1 MEYETVLPRECNFI
15 SYIFGWYQ
23 EWTSHLIIKV
33 MRDSVEGMDLKI
45 TINHSNDFFK
55 NLTENFCTGC
65 GRRKVCWNY
74 RDPSSMRE
82 NKGQEMGHYWKCN
95 YGSLDGE
102 GKKLKRRGEVCLVKE
117 LNINMIIC
125 LVVRSIFLNHCCLL
139 KITLSYSYYSYSIP
153 THLDSTGMYVSII

>member
-1 MEYETVLPRECNFI
+1 ML
-15 SYIFGWYQ
+15 
-23 EWTSHLIIKV
+23 
-33 MRDSVEGMDLKI
+33 DSVEGMDLKI

-74 RDPSSMRE
+74 CDPSSVRG

-95 YGSLDGE
+95 YGSLDWE
-102 GKKLKRRGEVCLVKE
+102 GKKLERRGEVCLVKE

-125 LVVRSIFLNHCCLL
+125 LVLRNLL
-139 KITLSYSYYSYSIP
+139 YLLHLLRTTLSYSHYSRNTHPPWKYRDVCFFNLVSLEENVSFYSK
-153 THLDSTGMYVSII
+153 LSDWCTGERSLEPWSNEV